1 MTQQLLRLL
10 TAVILP
16 AALCFA
22 GCAGMNNTFDGI
34 KKNIADLRREKPPI
48 ATSLKQMPEDAR
60 AITCAIYKN
69 ITMVHHDGDLM
80 PVNFTGTAMSQ
91 FSSDQKVLQNFTLTG
106 AHLYEHEPSHI
117 KGALFLEDA
126 VGRRSS
132 LSYDATYQRT
142 GENIIIDTIELTPI
156 YSPDPEPVLLV
167 VPADRI
173 PSNPADLP
181 SSHTGMLQFAAVRA
195 VNPTQPEDGFYGIRE
210 YVVMAFFL
218 DRISPTA
225 KFDLKVSKESVTY
238 EGYNKATRYM
248 DFDGWRLALLSGKFR
263 LFADPAHS
271 VTTPGGDEGETR
283 LYFKAIYTPGKE
295 SGLIRIS
302 RMVGVFCAGGPQG

>member
-1 MTQQLLRLL
+1 
-10 TAVILP
+10 
-16 AALCFA
+16 
-22 GCAGMNNTFDGI
+22 MNNTFDGI

-218 DRISPTA
+218 I
-225 KFDLKVSKESVTY
+225 E
-238 EGYNKATRYM
+238 
-248 DFDGWRLALLSGKFR
+248 FR
-263 LFADPAHS
+263 L
-271 VTTPGGDEGETR
+271 R
-283 LYFKAIYTPGKE
+283 L
-295 SGLIRIS
+295 SLIS
-302 RMVGVFCAGGPQG
+302 RFRKSRSLTRGITRQHGTWTSTAGALPSCQGNSDFSLIPPIQ

>member
-156 YSPDPEPVLLV
+156 YSPDANPFCWSSRPIGFHPTPPICRRHTPVCF
-167 VPADRI
+167 
-173 PSNPADLP
+173 N
-181 SSHTGMLQFAAVRA
+181 
-195 VNPTQPEDGFYGIRE
+195 
-210 YVVMAFFL
+210 
-218 DRISPTA
+218 SP
-225 KFDLKVSKESVTY
+225 
-238 EGYNKATRYM
+238 R
-248 DFDGWRLALLSGKFR
+248 SG
-263 LFADPAHS
+263 P
-271 VTTPGGDEGETR
+271 
-283 LYFKAIYTPGKE
+283 
-295 SGLIRIS
+295 LIRRS
-302 RMVGVFCAGGPQG
+302 LKTASTAFGNTW